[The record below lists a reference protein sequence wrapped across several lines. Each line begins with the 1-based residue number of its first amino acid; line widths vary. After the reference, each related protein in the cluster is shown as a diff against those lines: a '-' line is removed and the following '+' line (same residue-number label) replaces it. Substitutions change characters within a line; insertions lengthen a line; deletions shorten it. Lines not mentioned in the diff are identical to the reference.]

1 MDILGMY
8 KKSFLE
14 AALNEFGK
22 KYADFCDSHTCATC
36 ALSPS
41 DNRFILGWMPERM
54 KACKAY
60 VIDHLTEAN
69 KKMDEAIAKA
79 EEVKRKKN
87 EYAEKLLYAIKD
99 GKRDLEYH
107 AKRDADYIILN
118 PDDYTLLKSCT
129 TVRLTLCLA
138 GDSDSYAEIYGMR
151 IVCDTSI
158 KRGEFVIGFKTDSH
172 IKEDG
177 DE

>member
-1 MDILGMY
+1 MDILETY
-8 KKSFLE
+8 KKLNLMR
-14 AALNEFGK
+14 ALDEFGK
-22 KYADFCDSHTCATC
+22 KYADFCDSHTCTSCPLAP
-36 ALSPS
+36 AVISP
-41 DNRFILGWMPERM
+41 LGWRQQ
-54 KACKAY
+54 CKAY

-79 EEVKRKKN
+79 EEVKRKRN

-99 GKRDLEYH
+99 GKRDLKHH
-107 AKRDADYIILN
+107 AKRDADYVILN
-118 PDDYTLLKSCT
+118 PGDYASLKSCT

-138 GDSDSYAEIYGMR
+138 SDSDSYAEIYGMR
-151 IVCDTSI
+151 IMDDTSI